1 MEEKEFKK
9 LMEYSELKIEFPDFE
24 DKVMENVNEAKV
36 NKKSVS
42 KNIRLA
48 WFFFLIGLTLGLIAT
63 NFIENIK
70 FDYFGE
76 DSNLILLAVEVLIV
90 LIITTQFDNLIR
102 FTFKRKN
109 RLE

>member
-9 LMEYSELKIEFPDFE
+9 LMGYSELKVEFPDFE
-24 DKVMENVNEAKV
+24 DKVMKAVVEGKV

-48 WFFFLIGLTLGLIAT
+48 WFFFLAGLTLGLIAT
-63 NFIENIK
+63 NFIADIELR
-70 FDYFGE
+70 YFGE
-76 DSNLILLAVEVLIV
+76 NSNLVLLAIEVLIV
-90 LIITTQFDNLIR
+90 LIFTTQFDNLIR